1 VRQRRGE
8 EADEARRNLQ
18 RMHEQSEKLITG
30 PRHEDADDADDP
42 VVKLGKRI
50 GRGIGYV
57 VALGLLFYLL
67 ATYLGHKP

>member
-1 VRQRRGE
+1 MKPGHGD
-8 EADEARRNLQ
+8 EADEARRDLQ

-30 PRHEDADDADDP
+30 PRQGDDDDEGDP
-42 VVKLGKRI
+42 IVIFGKRI

-57 VALGLLFYLL
+57 VAVGLLFYLM